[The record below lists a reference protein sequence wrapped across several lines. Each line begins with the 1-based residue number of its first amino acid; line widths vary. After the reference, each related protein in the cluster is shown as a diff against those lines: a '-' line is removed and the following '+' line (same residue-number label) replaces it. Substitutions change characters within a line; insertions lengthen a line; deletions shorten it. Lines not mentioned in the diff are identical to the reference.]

1 MKIALVSADI
11 QEMKSVSMIL
21 AQEIEDVDTLEERR
35 RSILQLACDA
45 RCVELVEYRVNRGS
59 CTESTIHDRGTAL
72 YDIIEYTVYACA
84 CGPLPFIVRRL
95 HESIFQLILLLVHH

>member
-35 RSILQLACDA
+35 RSIL
-45 RCVELVEYRVNRGS
+45 
-59 CTESTIHDRGTAL
+59 
-72 YDIIEYTVYACA
+72 
-84 CGPLPFIVRRL
+84 
-95 HESIFQLILLLVHH
+95 